1 MGCGVLVAEQDE
13 VSMPG
18 SGSIIESHPTEFF
31 RELVRGAMEV
41 QNVNAGEE
49 TEYYLVQLLQQHLR
63 TQGDLLDRPLALE
76 FLEASN
82 VGGVERFQRL
92 KLVGDTALFV
102 AGLFADCLE
111 RSAVQPDYYVEL
123 GRLAY
128 RRVSGV
134 GNRQVRAMFADLAG
148 QFLDLVRV
156 LGEISTR
163 DLFASD
169 RDTLRIYRRWLL
181 TRGAHD
187 ASLLVARG
195 IIPAEP
201 SKARH

>member
-1 MGCGVLVAEQDE
+1 
-13 VSMPG
+13 MPERG
-18 SGSIIESHPTEFF
+18 AIIESHPTEFF
-31 RELVRGAMEV
+31 RELVRGAMAA
-41 QNVNAGEE
+41 QNVSSGEE

-63 TQGDLLDRPLALE
+63 TRGDLLDRPLALE
-76 FLEASN
+76 FLEASSA
-82 VGGVERFQRL
+82 GGVERFQRL
-92 KLVGDTALFV
+92 KGVGDTALFV
-102 AGLFADCLE
+102 AGLFAECLE
-111 RSAVQPDYYVEL
+111 RTVVQPDYYVEI

-128 RRVSGV
+128 TRVSGV
-134 GNRQVRAMFADLAG
+134 ASPQVRAMFADLAG

-169 RDTLRIYRRWLL
+169 RDTLRVYRRWLL
-181 TRGAHD
+181 TRGAQD

-195 IIPAEP
+195 LIPAEP

>member
-1 MGCGVLVAEQDE
+1 
-13 VSMPG
+13 MPERG
-18 SGSIIESHPTEFF
+18 AIIESHPTEFF
-31 RELVRGAMEV
+31 RELVRGAMEA
-41 QNVNAGEE
+41 QNVSSGEE
-49 TEYYLVQLLQQHLR
+49 TEYYLVQLLQHHLR
-63 TQGDLLDRPLALE
+63 TRGDLLDRPLALE
-76 FLEASN
+76 FLEASSA
-82 VGGVERFQRL
+82 GGLERFQRL

-102 AGLFADCLE
+102 AGLFAECLE
-111 RSAVQPDYYVEL
+111 RTVVQPDYYVEI

-128 RRVSGV
+128 TRVSGV
-134 GNRQVRAMFADLAG
+134 ASPQVRPMFADLAV

-163 DLFASD
+163 DLFTSD

-181 TRGAHD
+181 TRGAQD

>member
-1 MGCGVLVAEQDE
+1 MPDE
-13 VSMPG
+13 H
-18 SGSIIESHPTEFF
+18 GSIIESHPVEFF
-31 RELVRGAMEV
+31 RELVRGAMQA
-41 QNVNAGEE
+41 QNVAPGEE
-49 TEYYLVQLLQQHLR
+49 AEYYLVQLLQQHLR
-63 TQGDLLDRPLALE
+63 TRGDLLDRPLALA
-76 FLEASN
+76 FLEASST
-82 VGGVERFQRL
+82 GGVEQFQRM

-102 AGLFADCLE
+102 SGLFAECLE
-111 RSAVQPDYYVEL
+111 RSVVQADYYVEI

-128 RRVSGV
+128 TRVAGHGS
-134 GNRQVRAMFADLAG
+134 RPVRAMFADLAL

-169 RDTLRIYRRWLL
+169 RDTLRVYRRWLL
-181 TRGAHD
+181 TRGAND

-195 IIPAEP
+195 IIPVEP